1 MGRGYADSLT
11 LHPSFQM
18 RTLLDLKKQQGS
30 NQGLPKP
37 VGDVAVAM
45 SIFYTFY
52 ASNKNTKHCFLL
64 ADVNKLEFL
73 KSLWRDAIHL
83 SGLICCSPRSCF
95 VMTTGTRSLSDPTH
109 THSHTYIHTLFS
121 PRVWISTRDRPTLTC
136 PSHNQEACH
145 LSTCCDPPLTPP
157 IPPSH
162 THTHLN
168 VFRLA
173 DVGRDVSSSSRRFHH

>member
-1 MGRGYADSLT
+1 MDFIWTVSYFETNWLVCCFSHPCSLLMGRGYADSLT

-18 RTLLDLKKQQGS
+18 WTFLDLKKQQGS

-64 ADVNKLEFL
+64 ADVNKF
-73 KSLWRDAIHL
+73 IHL

-95 VMTTGTRSLSDPTH
+95 VMTTGTRSLNDPTH
-109 THSHTYIHTLFS
+109 THTYIHTLFS

-136 PSHNQEACH
+136 PSHNQEA
-145 LSTCCDPPLTPP
+145 
-157 IPPSH
+157 
-162 THTHLN
+162 
-168 VFRLA
+168 
-173 DVGRDVSSSSRRFHH
+173 